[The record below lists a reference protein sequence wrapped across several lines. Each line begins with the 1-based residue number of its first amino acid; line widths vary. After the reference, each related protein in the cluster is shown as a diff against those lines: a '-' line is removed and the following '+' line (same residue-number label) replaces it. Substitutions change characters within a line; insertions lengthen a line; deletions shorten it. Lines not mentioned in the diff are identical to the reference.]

1 VQFPDQPDELL
12 TEVRMRETGGR
23 WSAIGGQSSA
33 PLPFGAELSI
43 QLQNTG
49 TEDLDV
55 TILAID
61 DSFSIVPVYPV
72 DRQSNLLRKG
82 SARIEVSGWARPSG
96 ESELVFIVEK
106 ARAGRPHD
114 LGYLAQPGIARNA
127 DDTGLA
133 GALERIGFSSRGTR
147 SSISEDDLQSA
158 SIKILRYE
166 VSAGT

>member
-1 VQFPDQPDELL
+1 MTAEILSFETGRPAELADGEPSL
-12 TEVRMRETGGR
+12 VVDVEGFMRMRETTGR
-23 WSAIGGQSSA
+23 WSPIGGQSSA

-61 DSFSIVPVYPV
+61 DSFGIVPVYPV

-106 ARAGRPHD
+106 ARTGRPHD

-127 DDTGLA
+127 DGLPVA
-133 GALERIGFSSRGTR
+133 ETR
-147 SSISEDDLQSA
+147 SVPHSH
-158 SIKILRYE
+158 LRRCCRR
-166 VSAGT
+166 